1 MNIQHVNIVARYE
14 AKLLRRNIVFLGFVI
29 LAMIG
34 ISLWQVVN
42 QGGDNVFWYK
52 VAFASSLPF
61 FNVYYYN
68 LEQVLI
74 AVFVSMEVVYRERKT
89 SIYIWT
95 AHTTRWSCRS
105 IPTNWRR

>member
-68 LEQVLI
+68 LVQVLI
-74 AVFVSMEVVYRERKT
+74 AVFVSMEVVYREIKREAMEVFLCRPFRT
-89 SIYIWT
+89 SEFCIG
-95 AHTTRWSCRS
+95 
-105 IPTNWRR
+105 

>member
-68 LEQVLI
+68 LVQVLRSCIGREKERRWKFSCAVRFGI
-74 AVFVSMEVVYRERKT
+74 ASIVSGDFGGFSKCSYL
-89 SIYIWT
+89 
-95 AHTTRWSCRS
+95 
-105 IPTNWRR
+105 